1 MVDEHVEEEIMTVSE
16 LIKQLQ
22 TLPQDYQVYYE
33 GGDFKDNWIE
43 VSNVSFAK
51 RATEVSWG
59 HVGVF
64 LE

>member
-1 MVDEHVEEEIMTVSE
+1 MTVAE

-22 TLPQDYQVYYE
+22 TLPQDYQVYYDC
-33 GGDFKDNWIE
+33 GDFNDNWIE
-43 VSNVSFAK
+43 VSTVSVAK

-59 HVGVF
+59 NVGVF

>member
-1 MVDEHVEEEIMTVSE
+1 VDGEVKAGNMTVSE

-43 VSNVSFAK
+43 VSNVSVAK